1 MVGEGLSLGTAP
13 RWPPT
18 SFKVKR
24 GGKELLTTQCYV
36 KGDTRNDRDMVYR
49 GIREAKQ
56 RDAVTIDFAKIKDSK
71 VGELAAK
78 FDIVLGVT
86 PEG

>member
-36 KGDTRNDRDMVYR
+36 KGHPGNDRDGIYR
-49 GIREAKQ
+49 SVRDAMQ
-56 RDAVTIDFAKIKDSK
+56 RDAITVAFEPLKGSKID
-71 VGELAAK
+71 ELTAK
-78 FDIVLGVT
+78 FDIVLGAT